1 VIVTHNMQQAARV
14 SDYTAFMYMGDLIE
28 HDLTDTLFTN
38 PTKKTNRRLHHW
50 PLRLMRRRIMVMDIT
65 SHTLHISQQYNNELD
80 AIRTHLSE
88 MGGMAQRQVN
98 DAIQSL
104 IDADIERA
112 EAVVRADKNVN
123 SMEMTIDE
131 ECVRILARRQPAA
144 SDLRLVIAVT
154 KAITDLERIGDEASK
169 IARQAIAL
177 HKDGHAPRGYIEV
190 RHIGGHVSRMLQD
203 ALDAFARLDID
214 VAINVVQTDRI
225 VDMEYST
232 AMRELVT
239 FMIEDPRSI
248 TRVLN
253 IMWSLRALERI
264 GDHARNLAQYVIY
277 LVNGEDVRH
286 TNLETIQENLHSPE

>member
-1 VIVTHNMQQAARV
+1 
-14 SDYTAFMYMGDLIE
+14 
-28 HDLTDTLFTN
+28 
-38 PTKKTNRRLHHW
+38 
-50 PLRLMRRRIMVMDIT
+50 MVMDIT
-65 SHTLHISQQYNNELD
+65 SHTHHISQQYNIELE

-98 DAIQSL
+98 DAIQAL
-104 IDADIERA
+104 IDADVERA
-112 EAVVRADKNVN
+112 EQVVRSDTKVN
-123 SMEMTIDE
+123 SMEVTIDE

-154 KAITDLERIGDEASK
+154 KAITDLERIGDEATK
-169 IARQAIAL
+169 IARQAIAMN
-177 HKDGHAPRGYIEV
+177 KDGLAPRGYIEV

-203 ALDAFARLDID
+203 ALDAFARLDMQL
-214 VAINVVQTDRI
+214 ALTVVQTDKQ

-286 TNLETIQENLHSPE
+286 ANLEQITENVNAKDE

>member
-1 VIVTHNMQQAARV
+1 
-14 SDYTAFMYMGDLIE
+14 
-28 HDLTDTLFTN
+28 
-38 PTKKTNRRLHHW
+38 
-50 PLRLMRRRIMVMDIT
+50 MDIT
-65 SHTLHISQQYNNELD
+65 SHTLHISQQYNIELET
-80 AIRTHLSE
+80 IRTHLSE

-112 EAVVRADKNVN
+112 EQVVRADLKVN

-131 ECVRILARRQPAA
+131 ECTRILARRQPAA

-169 IARQAIAL
+169 IARQAIAMN
-177 HKDGHAPRGYIEV
+177 KDGLAPRGYIEV

-203 ALDAFARLDID
+203 ALDAFARLDMD
-214 VAINVVQTDRI
+214 LALTVVQTDKQ

-286 TNLETIQENLHSPE
+286 SNLEEIAENIQAKE

>member
-1 VIVTHNMQQAARV
+1 MI
-14 SDYTAFMYMGDLIE
+14 
-28 HDLTDTLFTN
+28 
-38 PTKKTNRRLHHW
+38 
-50 PLRLMRRRIMVMDIT
+50 MDIT
-65 SHTLHISQQYNNELD
+65 SHTHHISQQYNIELE

-98 DAIQSL
+98 DAIQAL
-104 IDADIERA
+104 IDADVDRA
-112 EAVVRADKNVN
+112 EQVVRADTKVN
-123 SMEMTIDE
+123 SMEVTIDE

-169 IARQAIAL
+169 IARQAIAMN
-177 HKDGHAPRGYIEV
+177 KDGLAPRGYIEV
-190 RHIGGHVSRMLQD
+190 RHIGGNVSRMLQD
-203 ALDAFARLDID
+203 ALDAFARLDMD
-214 VAINVVQTDRI
+214 LALNVVQTDRQ

-286 TNLETIQENLHSPE
+286 SNLEELADNLANKE

>member
-1 VIVTHNMQQAARV
+1 
-14 SDYTAFMYMGDLIE
+14 
-28 HDLTDTLFTN
+28 
-38 PTKKTNRRLHHW
+38 
-50 PLRLMRRRIMVMDIT
+50 MVMDIT
-65 SHTLHISQQYNNELD
+65 SHTHHISQQYNIELET
-80 AIRTHLSE
+80 IRTHLSE

-98 DAIQSL
+98 DAIQAL
-104 IDADIERA
+104 IDADVERA
-112 EAVVRADKNVN
+112 EQVVRADIKVN
-123 SMEMTIDE
+123 TMEMTIDE

-154 KAITDLERIGDEASK
+154 KAITDLERIGDEATK
-169 IARQAIAL
+169 IARQAIAMN
-177 HKDGHAPRGYIEV
+177 KDGLAPRGYIEV
-190 RHIGGHVSRMLQD
+190 RHIGNNVARMLQD
-203 ALDAFARLDID
+203 ALDAFARLDMD
-214 VAINVVQTDRI
+214 LALNVVQTDKQ

-286 TNLETIQENLHSPE
+286 SNIEEIEENINSKD

>member
-1 VIVTHNMQQAARV
+1 
-14 SDYTAFMYMGDLIE
+14 
-28 HDLTDTLFTN
+28 
-38 PTKKTNRRLHHW
+38 
-50 PLRLMRRRIMVMDIT
+50 
-65 SHTLHISQQYNNELD
+65 
-80 AIRTHLSE
+80 
-88 MGGMAQRQVN
+88 MAQRQVN

-112 EAVVRADKNVN
+112 EQVVRADMKVN

-131 ECVRILARRQPAA
+131 ECTRILARRQPAA

-169 IARQAIAL
+169 IARQAIAMN
-177 HKDGHAPRGYIEV
+177 KDGLAPRGYIEV

-203 ALDAFARLDID
+203 ALDAFARLDMD
-214 VAINVVQTDRI
+214 LALTVVQTDKQ

-286 TNLETIQENLHSPE
+286 SNLEEIAENISAKE

>member
-1 VIVTHNMQQAARV
+1 
-14 SDYTAFMYMGDLIE
+14 
-28 HDLTDTLFTN
+28 
-38 PTKKTNRRLHHW
+38 
-50 PLRLMRRRIMVMDIT
+50 MVMDIT
-65 SHTLHISQQYNNELD
+65 SHTHHISQQYNIELE

-98 DAIQSL
+98 DAIQAL
-104 IDADIERA
+104 IDADVERA
-112 EAVVRADKNVN
+112 EQVVRADLKVN
-123 SMEMTIDE
+123 SMEMAIDE
-131 ECVRILARRQPAA
+131 ECIRILARRQPAA

-154 KAITDLERIGDEASK
+154 KAITDLERIGDEATK
-169 IARQAIAL
+169 IARQAIAM
-177 HKDGHAPRGYIEV
+177 HKDGLAPRGYIEV
-190 RHIGGHVSRMLQD
+190 RHIGGNVARMLQD
-203 ALDAFARLDID
+203 ALDAFARLDMD
-214 VAINVVQTDRI
+214 LALTVVQTDRQ

-286 TNLETIQENLHSPE
+286 SNLEEIAENVNNKE

>member
-1 VIVTHNMQQAARV
+1 
-14 SDYTAFMYMGDLIE
+14 
-28 HDLTDTLFTN
+28 
-38 PTKKTNRRLHHW
+38 
-50 PLRLMRRRIMVMDIT
+50 MDIT
-65 SHTLHISQQYNNELD
+65 SHTHHISQQYNIELE

-98 DAIQSL
+98 DAIQAL
-104 IDADIERA
+104 IDADVERA
-112 EAVVRADKNVN
+112 EQVVRSDTKVN
-123 SMEMTIDE
+123 SMEVTIDE

-154 KAITDLERIGDEASK
+154 KAITDLERIGDEATK
-169 IARQAIAL
+169 IARQAIAMN
-177 HKDGHAPRGYIEV
+177 KDGLAPRGYIEV
-190 RHIGGHVSRMLQD
+190 RHIGGHVSHMLQD
-203 ALDAFARLDID
+203 ALDAFARLDMQL
-214 VAINVVQTDRI
+214 ALTVVQTDKQ

-286 TNLETIQENLHSPE
+286 ANLEQITENVNAKDE

>member
-1 VIVTHNMQQAARV
+1 
-14 SDYTAFMYMGDLIE
+14 
-28 HDLTDTLFTN
+28 
-38 PTKKTNRRLHHW
+38 
-50 PLRLMRRRIMVMDIT
+50 MVMDIT
-65 SHTLHISQQYNNELD
+65 SHTHHISQQYNIELE

-98 DAIQSL
+98 DAIQAL
-104 IDADIERA
+104 IDADVERA
-112 EAVVRADKNVN
+112 EQVVRADLKVN
-123 SMEMTIDE
+123 SMEMAIDE
-131 ECVRILARRQPAA
+131 ECIRILARRQPAA

-154 KAITDLERIGDEASK
+154 KAITDLERIGDEATK
-169 IARQAIAL
+169 IARQAIAMN
-177 HKDGHAPRGYIEV
+177 KDGLAPRGYIEV
-190 RHIGGHVSRMLQD
+190 RHIGGSVAGMLQD
-203 ALDAFARLDID
+203 ALDAFARLDMSL
-214 VAINVVQTDRI
+214 ALNVVQTDKQ

-286 TNLETIQENLHSPE
+286 SNLEEIEENINSKE

>member
-1 VIVTHNMQQAARV
+1 
-14 SDYTAFMYMGDLIE
+14 
-28 HDLTDTLFTN
+28 
-38 PTKKTNRRLHHW
+38 
-50 PLRLMRRRIMVMDIT
+50 MVMDIT
-65 SHTLHISQQYNNELD
+65 SHTHHISQQFNIELET
-80 AIRTHLSE
+80 IRTHLSE

-98 DAIQSL
+98 DAIQAL
-104 IDADIERA
+104 IDADVEKA
-112 EAVVRADKNVN
+112 EQVVRADNKVN
-123 SMEMTIDE
+123 SMEMSIDE

-154 KAITDLERIGDEASK
+154 KAITDLERIGDEATK
-169 IARQAIAL
+169 IARQAMAL
-177 HKDGHAPRGYIEV
+177 NKDGHSPKGYVEV

-203 ALDAFARLDID
+203 ALDSFARLD
-214 VAINVVQTDRI
+214 VETALTVVQTDRV
-225 VDMEYST
+225 VDMEYGT
-232 AMRELVT
+232 AMRELIT

-286 TNLETIQENLHSPE
+286 SNLEMIEENVHSNS

>member
-1 VIVTHNMQQAARV
+1 
-14 SDYTAFMYMGDLIE
+14 
-28 HDLTDTLFTN
+28 
-38 PTKKTNRRLHHW
+38 
-50 PLRLMRRRIMVMDIT
+50 MVMDIT
-65 SHTLHISQQYNNELD
+65 SHTHHISQQYNIELET
-80 AIRTHLSE
+80 IRTHLSE

-98 DAIQSL
+98 DAIQAL
-104 IDADIERA
+104 IDADMERA
-112 EAVVRADKNVN
+112 EQVVRGDVKVN
-123 SMEMTIDE
+123 KMEMAIDE
-131 ECVRILARRQPAA
+131 ECIRILARRQPAA

-169 IARQAIAL
+169 IARQAIAMN
-177 HKDGHAPRGYIEV
+177 KDGLAPRGYIEV
-190 RHIGGHVSRMLQD
+190 RHIGGRVSSMLQD
-203 ALDAFARLDID
+203 ALDSFARLDMD
-214 VAINVVQTDRI
+214 LALKVVQTDKQ

-286 TNLETIQENLHSPE
+286 SNPEEIEQNINAKE

>member
-1 VIVTHNMQQAARV
+1 
-14 SDYTAFMYMGDLIE
+14 
-28 HDLTDTLFTN
+28 
-38 PTKKTNRRLHHW
+38 
-50 PLRLMRRRIMVMDIT
+50 MVMDIT
-65 SHTLHISQQYNNELD
+65 SHTHHISQQYNIELET
-80 AIRTHLSE
+80 IRTHLSE

-98 DAIQSL
+98 DAIQAL
-104 IDADIERA
+104 IDADVERA
-112 EAVVRADKNVN
+112 EQVVRADMKVN
-123 SMEMTIDE
+123 TMEMTIDE
-131 ECVRILARRQPAA
+131 ECIRILARRQPAA

-169 IARQAIAL
+169 IARQAIAMN
-177 HKDGHAPRGYIEV
+177 KDGLAPRGYIEV
-190 RHIGGHVSRMLQD
+190 RHIGNNVSRMLQD
-203 ALDAFARLDID
+203 ALDAFARLDMD
-214 VAINVVQTDRI
+214 LALNVVQTDKQ

-286 TNLETIQENLHSPE
+286 SNLEEIEQNINSKE

>member
-1 VIVTHNMQQAARV
+1 
-14 SDYTAFMYMGDLIE
+14 
-28 HDLTDTLFTN
+28 
-38 PTKKTNRRLHHW
+38 
-50 PLRLMRRRIMVMDIT
+50 MVMDIT
-65 SHTLHISQQYNNELD
+65 SHTHHISQQYNIELET
-80 AIRTHLSE
+80 IRTHLSE

-98 DAIQSL
+98 DAIQAL
-104 IDADIERA
+104 IDADVERA
-112 EAVVRADKNVN
+112 EQVVRADLKVN
-123 SMEMTIDE
+123 SMEITIDE

-154 KAITDLERIGDEASK
+154 KAITDLERIGDEATK
-169 IARQAIAL
+169 IARQAIAMN
-177 HKDGHAPRGYIEV
+177 KDGLAPRGYIEV

-203 ALDAFARLDID
+203 ALDAFARLDMD
-214 VAINVVQTDRI
+214 LALNVVQTDRQ

-286 TNLETIQENLHSPE
+286 SNLEEIEENINSKE

>member
-1 VIVTHNMQQAARV
+1 
-14 SDYTAFMYMGDLIE
+14 
-28 HDLTDTLFTN
+28 
-38 PTKKTNRRLHHW
+38 
-50 PLRLMRRRIMVMDIT
+50 MVMDIT
-65 SHTLHISQQYNNELD
+65 SHTHHISQQYNIELE

-98 DAIQSL
+98 DAIQAL
-104 IDADIERA
+104 IDADVERA
-112 EAVVRADKNVN
+112 EQVVRADMKVN
-123 SMEMTIDE
+123 SMEMAIDE
-131 ECVRILARRQPAA
+131 ECIRILARRQPAA

-154 KAITDLERIGDEASK
+154 KAITDLERIGDEATK
-169 IARQAIAL
+169 IARQAIAMN
-177 HKDGHAPRGYIEV
+177 KDGLAPRGYIEV
-190 RHIGGHVSRMLQD
+190 RHIGNNVSRMLQD
-203 ALDAFARLDID
+203 ALDAFARLDMNL
-214 VAINVVQTDRI
+214 ALTVVQTDRQ

-286 TNLETIQENLHSPE
+286 SNIEEIEENVNSKE

>member
-1 VIVTHNMQQAARV
+1 
-14 SDYTAFMYMGDLIE
+14 
-28 HDLTDTLFTN
+28 
-38 PTKKTNRRLHHW
+38 
-50 PLRLMRRRIMVMDIT
+50 MVMDIT
-65 SHTLHISQQYNNELD
+65 SHTHHISQQYNIELE

-104 IDADIERA
+104 IDADVDRA
-112 EAVVRADKNVN
+112 EQVVRADTKVN
-123 SMEMTIDE
+123 SMEVTIDE

-154 KAITDLERIGDEASK
+154 KAITDLERIGDEATK
-169 IARQAIAL
+169 IARQAIAMN
-177 HKDGHAPRGYIEV
+177 KDGLAPRGYIEV
-190 RHIGGHVSRMLQD
+190 RHIGGNVSRMLQD
-203 ALDAFARLDID
+203 ALDAFARLDMD
-214 VAINVVQTDRI
+214 LALNVVQTDRQ

-253 IMWSLRALERI
+253 IIWSLRALERI

-286 TNLETIQENLHSPE
+286 SNLEDMSDNLASKD